1 MASTYTEQELL
12 DMLRSV
18 EDPELGYSIVDL
30 GLVYRAEQ
38 RGEWIEVD
46 FTLTSP
52 GCPIGEQLRTDVILT
67 LREKTG
73 RNTIKANIVWDPMW
87 TPERASDEVR
97 LDLGYPI
104 W

>member
-1 MASTYTEQELL
+1 
-12 DMLRSV
+12 MLQTV

-38 RGEWIEVD
+38 KGEWIEVD

-52 GCPIGEQLRTDVILT
+52 GCPIGEQLRTDIVLT

-73 RNTIKANIVWDPMW
+73 LNTIKANIVWDPMW
-87 TPERASDEVR
+87 NPNRASDEVR

>member
-1 MASTYTEQELL
+1 MTTTFTEQELL
-12 DMLRSV
+12 DMLRAV
-18 EDPELGYSIVDL
+18 EDPELGYNIVDL

-38 RGEWIEVD
+38 KGEWIEVD

-52 GCPIGEQLRTDVILT
+52 GCPIGEQLRTDIILT

-73 RNTIKANIVWDPMW
+73 LNAIRANIVWEPFW
-87 TPERASDEVR
+87 TAERASAEIR